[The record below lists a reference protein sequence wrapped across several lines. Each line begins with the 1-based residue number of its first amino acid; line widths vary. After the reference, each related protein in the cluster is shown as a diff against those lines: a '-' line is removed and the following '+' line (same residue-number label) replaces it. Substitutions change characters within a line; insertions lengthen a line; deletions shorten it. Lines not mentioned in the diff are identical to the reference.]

1 MSFIWKC
8 SSCYIETYRHF
19 KTRIDEH
26 VKTDRKSNIYIYIN
40 IYILYCFSILDYAL
54 TQFQIEIKE
63 VMYIY
68 WGKRNLYK
76 QLKNLATTLFT

>member
-1 MSFIWKC
+1 MWNKHLHNNEECF
-8 SSCYIETYRHF
+8 
-19 KTRIDEH
+19 
-26 VKTDRKSNIYIYIN
+26 SNFN
-40 IYILYCFSILDYAL
+40 SDCFSILDYAL